1 MTAVDRLSGRAIRL
15 LLSGLPF
22 LDFFFDLDQW
32 SKYAGMVMVRVCLWV
47 LLSQMAVCFHLE
59 T

>member
-1 MTAVDRLSGRAIRL
+1 MIAADRLSGRAIRL
-15 LLSGLPF
+15 RLPGLPF

-32 SKYAGMVMVRVCLWV
+32 SKYAGMVIVSWCLWV